1 MRLGSRFAECRKNE
15 FAMCDVKSR
24 LLTLTEAV
32 QWKKS
37 LVSAGKK
44 LVVTN
49 GCFDIMHRGHVS
61 YLEGARKLGDA
72 LLVLLNSDASVR
84 ALKGASRPVV
94 CEDDRAFM
102 LNSLRCVDRVV
113 IFDSQRCNVE
123 LAALAPEIYVKAG
136 DYTVETLDPAERQ
149 ALLDSGTE
157 IVFMPFVP
165 GLSTSS
171 IIEKIKRD

>member
-1 MRLGSRFAECRKNE
+1 
-15 FAMCDVKSR
+15 MCEVKDR
-24 LLTLTEAV
+24 LLSLEEAV
-32 QWKKS
+32 EWKKS
-37 LVSAGKK
+37 LNASEKK

-49 GCFDIMHRGHVS
+49 GCFDIMHRGHAS

-84 ALKGASRPVV
+84 SLKGESRPVV
-94 CEDDRAFM
+94 CEEDRAFM
-102 LNSLRCVDRVV
+102 LNSLRCVDRAV
-113 IFDSQRCNVE
+113 IFDSRRCDRE
-123 LAALAPEIYVKAG
+123 LAALAPDIYVKAG
-136 DYTVETLDPAERQ
+136 DYTVETLDPTERK

-171 IIEKIKRD
+171 IIDKIKQG

>member
-1 MRLGSRFAECRKNE
+1 
-15 FAMCDVKSR
+15 MCDVKSR
-24 LLTLTEAV
+24 LLTLEEAV

-37 LVSAGKK
+37 LVAEGKK

-49 GCFDIMHRGHVS
+49 GCFDLMHRGHAS

-94 CEDDRAFM
+94 NEEDRAFM

-113 IFDSQRCNVE
+113 IFDSQRCNAE
-123 LAALAPEIYVKAG
+123 LAALAPEVYVKAG
-136 DYTVETLDPAERQ
+136 DYTVETLDPVERQ
-149 ALLDSGTE
+149 ALFDSKTE